1 MDDQSTAPATAS
13 PYADP
18 AAPVLAA
25 HPGITDEDRAN
36 LWDVFHNSKDSS
48 ELAQKLQPMTAIP
61 DNLKHKLFVTKDAT
75 APPVPVKVAPIDKV
89 TDAIKR
95 ISQLDPKVV
104 DLAESHPNVLKTL
117 STAAMQEEKEPAERA
132 GGFKEPRSPKTP
144 SGKTKAPAAVTDI
157 PATPPAHA
165 LVRTRDGGIHHLP
178 VENIE
183 AARKIDPD
191 LQVLHV
197 EE

>member
-1 MDDQSTAPATAS
+1 MDEQTPSTPS

-61 DNLKHKLFVTKDAT
+61 DDLKHKLFVTKDAT
-75 APPVPVKVAPIDKV
+75 APAAKPAPLDRV
-89 TDAIKR
+89 TAAISR
-95 ISQLDPKVV
+95 ISGLDHNALE
-104 DLAESHPNVLKTL
+104 LAETHPNVLKAL
-117 STAAMQEEKEPAERA
+117 TAAAQAEDKPAGEAAGKSKEPKSPKGPTGAT
-132 GGFKEPRSPKTP
+132 KEPLVPPDVSP
-144 SGKTKAPAAVTDI
+144 
-157 PATPPAHA
+157 TPPGHA
-165 LVRTRDGGIHHLP
+165 LVRTSDGAIHHLP
-178 VENIE
+178 AINVAKAKE
-183 AARKIDPD
+183 RDPE

-197 EE
+197 EP

>member
-1 MDDQSTAPATAS
+1 MDDQSAAPATAS
-13 PYADP
+13 PFLDP
-18 AAPVLAA
+18 AKPILAA
-25 HPGITDEDRAN
+25 HPAITDDQRAD
-36 LWDVFHNSKDSS
+36 LWDIFHQSKDSG
-48 ELAQKLQPMTAIP
+48 ELAQHLQPLGIP
-61 DNLKHKLFVTKDAT
+61 DALKHHLFVAKDAT

-165 LVRTRDGGIHHLP
+165 LVRTRDGGLHHVP

-183 AARKIDPD
+183 AARKIDPQ

>member
-1 MDDQSTAPATAS
+1 MDNMDDTQGTAS
-13 PYADP
+13 PFLDSAKP
-18 AAPVLAA
+18 ILAA
-25 HPGITDEDRAN
+25 HPAITDDQRAD
-36 LWDVFHNSKDSS
+36 LWDIFHNSKDSG
-48 ELAQKLQPMTAIP
+48 ELAQHLQPLAIP
-61 DNLKHKLFVTKDAT
+61 DDLKHHLFVAKDAT

-144 SGKTKAPAAVTDI
+144 SGKTKAPAVVTDI

-165 LVRTRDGGIHHLP
+165 LVRTSDGALHHLP
-178 VENIE
+178 VINVAKAKE
-183 AARKIDPD
+183 RDPA

-197 EE
+197 EP

>member
-1 MDDQSTAPATAS
+1 MDETQGTAS
-13 PYADP
+13 PFLDP
-18 AAPVLAA
+18 AKPILAA
-25 HPGITDEDRAN
+25 HPDITDEDRAA
-36 LWDVFHNSKDSS
+36 LWDEFHNSKDSA
-48 ELAQKLQPMTAIP
+48 ELAQKLQPLAVP
-61 DNLKHKLFVTKDAT
+61 DDLKHHLFVAKDAT
-75 APPVPVKVAPIDKV
+75 APPVPAKVAPIDKV

-95 ISQLDPKVV
+95 ISQFDPKMI

-117 STAAMQEEKEPAERA
+117 ATAAMQEEKEPAGSA
-132 GGFKEPRSPKTP
+132 GVSKEPKSPKTP
-144 SGKTKAPAAVTDI
+144 TGKTKAPAAATDI
-157 PATPPAHA
+157 APTPAGHA

-183 AARKIDPD
+183 AARKIDPA